1 MSTEAVELL
10 YQVDEDNVLQ
20 EFVVV
25 LGVGQ
30 YINVA
35 NTETGELKNME
46 ARNTYR
52 DDPVKAWNRRLTLL
66 ELELDHARSLAMRD
80 AKHHA
85 MLLRI
90 TAEYSKKE
98 EDLKSARD
106 KLEEHLDRIINVEA
120 LLADALKKATH
131 VLNELP

>member
-1 MSTEAVELL
+1 MSTETVELL

-25 LGVGQ
+25 LGVGH

-35 NTETGELKNME
+35 NTETGELKQME

-66 ELELDHARSLAMRD
+66 ELELDHARSLAMRE
-80 AKHHA
+80 AKHRA
-85 MLLRI
+85 ILLRI
-90 TAEYSKKE
+90 TAGYSEKE
-98 EDLKSARD
+98 EDLKSTLD
-106 KLEEHLDRIINVEA
+106 KLEKNLDRIIAVEA
-120 LLADALKKATH
+120 LLADARKKATPRI
-131 VLNELP
+131 E